1 MEGSRNGGR
10 IYWAGARV
18 LRRSQ
23 SLVVFYRREIHME
36 AATGLLEGALGG
48 VEAT

>member
-1 MEGSRNGGR
+1 MEGSRYGGR

-23 SLVVFYRREIHME
+23 SLVEFYKGKIHME
-36 AATGLLEGALGG
+36 AAVGLLEGALGG